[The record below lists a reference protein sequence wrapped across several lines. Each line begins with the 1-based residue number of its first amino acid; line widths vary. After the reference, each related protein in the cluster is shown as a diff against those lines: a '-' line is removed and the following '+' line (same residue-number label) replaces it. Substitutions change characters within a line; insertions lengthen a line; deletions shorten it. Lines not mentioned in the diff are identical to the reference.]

1 MLPPDTLV
9 CPSTGDTPAPGA
21 TPTLQAA
28 ALDQPGHQSYV
39 YVAKGLTA
47 SSPGNTVL
55 VYEPASNHGEIA
67 HVLFLDGL
75 IVPISASFADPLRR
89 ELDTG
94 KNPGPTAVSLHP

>member
-1 MLPPDTLV
+1 M
-9 CPSTGDTPAPGA
+9 
-21 TPTLQAA
+21 
-28 ALDQPGHQSYV
+28 